1 VNKKVERWRTFFL
14 PFFGEAGKSGDHF
27 APFMKFSRNPY
38 LFGLLFSACLCAG
51 ASQADATQGTVVS
64 GLNHNLAIKPDGT
77 LWSWGYNY
85 YGQLGIG
92 SAGDFW

>member
-1 VNKKVERWRTFFL
+1 
-14 PFFGEAGKSGDHF
+14 
-27 APFMKFSRNPY
+27 MKFSRNPY

-51 ASQADATQGTVVS
+51 ASQADATQGAVVS